1 MNYSQI
7 FDKVVD
13 FIRKNSS
20 LGYSFLLVVA
30 IPAAL
35 FAFSF
40 HSISVFEKNFNHLLQ
55 TKALL
60 AENIFTAFIKDE
72 LEKPEEE
79 KKMEQTQQAI
89 EEILIQNPDISEMK
103 VLAFDADKKQYQII
117 ASSKKDEIG
126 NFSDD
131 IKDMLAINNAE
142 GVASI
147 EGDEKERFWE
157 VAKEIKP
164 QTGESFLVKMK
175 LSLKEVDEAFER
187 GIRRVYLVTFFSSLI
202 LILLMVNHF
211 RLSRYVILFNKMKE
225 VDQMKDEFISLVSHE
240 LKTPL
245 TAIRGYAD
253 LLKEELGNSLES
265 KQKEYLKNIEIST
278 ERLRDLVEDI
288 LEVSRIEQ
296 GRLKLEISQVD
307 PNEAVSKVI
316 DFLTPQAQKKK
327 LKIGVKNELK
337 ADSRIEID
345 PKRLEQI
352 LINLVSNAI
361 KYTPQ
366 GKVQVRIFEENE
378 KVFISVEDTG
388 LGMSAKEQKSLFQK
402 FYRIRNKE
410 TSGISGTGLGL
421 WITKGLTEKMG
432 GEIEVESMKGVGS
445 KFIVSFKKAE
455 SGKG

>member
-72 LEKPEEE
+72 LEKPGEE
-79 KKMEQTQQAI
+79 KKMEQVQQAI
-89 EEILIQNPDISEMK
+89 EEILLQNPDVSEMK

-131 IKDMLAINNAE
+131 IKDMLAINNTE

-202 LILLMVNHF
+202 LILLMINHF

-296 GRLKLEISQVD
+296 SRLKLEISQVD

-421 WITKGLTEKMG
+421 WITKSLTEKMG